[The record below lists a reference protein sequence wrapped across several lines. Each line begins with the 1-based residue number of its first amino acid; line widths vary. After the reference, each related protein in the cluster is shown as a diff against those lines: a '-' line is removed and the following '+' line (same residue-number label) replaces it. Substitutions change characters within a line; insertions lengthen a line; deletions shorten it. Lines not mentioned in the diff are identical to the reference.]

1 MQWLVDMWNTYK
13 EVIIPILMTVAS
25 VGGSFLLAYIPRF
38 LARLATKIGMDNDT
52 ISQIKGVVEHA
63 VSREEFAP
71 LITTVKSLTQKAA
84 AAEEQNKLLAEMLKV
99 AFDGTS
105 LDPQYKEQLNSIY
118 SKVLYKTEDALVDAL
133 EEKLKL
139 ANDKIL
145 ALEQAATKE
154 EVIPETPATTTPR
167 VRT

>member
-1 MQWLVDMWNTYK
+1 MQWLVDMWTTYK
-13 EVIIPILMTVAS
+13 EIIIPILMTIAS
-25 VGGSFLLAYIPRF
+25 VGGTFLLAYIPRF
-38 LARLATKIGMDNDT
+38 LARLAVKIGMDNDT

-84 AAEEQNKLLAEMLKV
+84 AAEEQNKLLAEMIRV

-105 LDPQYKEQLNSIY
+105 LDPQYKDQLNSIY

-133 EEKLKL
+133 EEKI
-139 ANDKIL
+139 KIS
-145 ALEQAATKE
+145 QRQN
-154 EVIPETPATTTPR
+154 IGS
-167 VRT
+167 RTSGNKKRNST